1 MQLAI
6 NAMTRER
13 HMSHLTLW
21 RRMGHA
27 ALLTLFIATP
37 GSAQRAASSAGPSR
51 YLYVWAGTGG
61 DTTRGIDMMTV
72 IDADPKSSSYGTVRA
87 ALTVDTAGKMPHHTE
102 FTAPRS
108 GVLAA
113 NDFSSDKSYLIDFS
127 TPEKPRLAGRLDRVP
142 GGRQLHSFERLAN
155 GHLLAT
161 VQFSTGSDAGHPG
174 ALAEFDEHGK
184 LLRTGW
190 SRDAAFPGA
199 HIRTYALAVV
209 KSADRIVTTS
219 SPMDNE
225 TTANVVQVWRLSDLT
240 LLKTLE
246 VPATPGD
253 SAHRYPFEVRALAD
267 GSVMLNT
274 YYCGF
279 YHVTGLAASPSIARV
294 LALPRNSGC
303 SVPVIL
309 GRYMVMPIAYAHRY
323 ATIDI
328 ADPNHPREVASF
340 ATDSTFFPH
349 WASVDP
355 GTDRIVVTDQ
365 GDGAPMVKIMH
376 LDRSTGRLSWD
387 ERFRDRGAASP
398 GVSYHRAS
406 FPNGVTGMAMP
417 HGAVFV
423 R

>member
-1 MQLAI
+1 
-6 NAMTRER
+6 
-13 HMSHLTLW
+13 MSHTLHLRHW
-21 RRMGHA
+21 AHA
-27 ALLTLFIATP
+27 ALLALFITAP
-37 GSAQRAASSAGPSR
+37 GGAQRARTAGPSR

-87 ALTVDTAGKMPHHTE
+87 ALTVDSAGNMPHHTE
-102 FTAPRS
+102 FTAPRN

-113 NDFSSDKSYLIDFS
+113 NDFSGDKSYLVDFG
-127 TPEKPRLAGRLDRVP
+127 TPEKPRLAGRVDRVP
-142 GGRQLHSFERLAN
+142 GGRRLHSFERLDN

-161 VQFSTGSDAGHPG
+161 VQFSTDSEPGHPG
-174 ALAEFDEHGK
+174 ALAEFDQHGK

-199 HIRTYALAVV
+199 RIRTYALAVV
-209 KSADRIVTTS
+209 KAADRIVTTS

-225 TTANVVQVWRLSDLT
+225 KTADVIQVWRLSDLK
-240 LLKTLE
+240 LLKTLS

-253 SAHRYPFEVRALAD
+253 SSSRYPFEVRALAD
-267 GSVMLNT
+267 GSVMMNT
-274 YYCGF
+274 YYCAF
-279 YHVTGLAASPSIARV
+279 YHVTGLTGSPSIARV
-294 LALPRNSGC
+294 LVMPGNSGC

-323 ATIDI
+323 ATLDL
-328 ADPNHPREVASF
+328 ADPQHPRAVASF

-355 GTDRIVVTDQ
+355 GTNRIVVTDQ
-365 GDGAPMVKIMH
+365 GDGAPMVKIMR
-376 LDRSTGRLSWD
+376 LDPSTGRLSWD
-387 ERFRDRGAASP
+387 ERFRDRGAATP
-398 GVSYHRAS
+398 GVSYHRAR

>member
-1 MQLAI
+1 
-6 NAMTRER
+6 
-13 HMSHLTLW
+13 MSHTTLS
-21 RRMGHA
+21 RRWTRA
-27 ALLTLFIATP
+27 ILLALLVAAP
-37 GSAQRAASSAGPSR
+37 GGAQRAKSSAGPSR

-61 DTTRGIDMMTV
+61 DTTRGVDMMTV
-72 IDADPKSSSYGTVRA
+72 IDADPKSSGYGTVRA
-87 ALTVDTAGKMPHHTE
+87 ALTVDSAGNMPHHTE
-102 FTAPRS
+102 FTAPRN

-113 NDFSSDKSYLIDFS
+113 NDFSGDKSYLVDFR
-127 TPEKPRLAGRLDRVP
+127 TPETPRLAGRLERVP
-142 GGRQLHSFERLAN
+142 GGRRLHSFERLDN

-161 VQFSTGSDAGHPG
+161 VQFSTDSETGHPG
-174 ALAEFDEHGK
+174 ALAEFDAQGK
-184 LLRTGW
+184 LVRIGW
-190 SRDAAFPGA
+190 SRDPAFPGA
-199 HIRTYALAVV
+199 RIRTYALAVV

-219 SPMDNE
+219 SPMDDE
-225 TTANVVQVWRLSDLT
+225 KTADVVQLWRLSDLT
-240 LLKTLE
+240 LLKTLR
-246 VPATPGD
+246 VPVTPGD

-279 YHVTGLAASPSIARV
+279 YHVTGLAGSPSIARV
-294 LALPRNSGC
+294 LVMPKNSGC
-303 SVPVIL
+303 SVPVIV

-328 ADPNHPREVASF
+328 ADPDHPREVASF
-340 ATDSTFFPH
+340 RTDSTFFPH

-365 GDGAPMVKIMH
+365 GDGAPMVKIMR
-376 LDRSTGRLSWD
+376 LDPSTGRLSWD

-423 R
+423 H

>member
-1 MQLAI
+1 MP
-6 NAMTRER
+6 
-13 HMSHLTLW
+13 HMSLS
-21 RRMGHA
+21 RRWAHILLA
-27 ALLTLFIATP
+27 ALLIATP
-37 GSAQRAASSAGPSR
+37 VAAQRAKISGGPSR

-72 IDADPKSSSYGTVRA
+72 IDADPSSPGYGALTA
-87 ALTVDTAGKMPHHTE
+87 ALTVDSAGRMPHHTE
-102 FTAPRS
+102 FTAPPK

-113 NDFSSDKSYLIDFS
+113 NDFSGDKSYLVDFG

-142 GGRQLHSFERLAN
+142 GGRQLHSFERLDN

-161 VQFSTGSDAGHPG
+161 VQFSTDSVTGHPG
-174 ALAEFDEHGK
+174 ALAEFDEHGR

-225 TTANVVQVWRLSDLT
+225 KAADVVQVWRLSDLT
-240 LLKTLE
+240 LLKTLS
-246 VPATPGD
+246 VPAIPGD

-279 YHVTGLAASPSIARV
+279 YHVTGLAGTPSLARV
-294 LALPRNSGC
+294 LALPKNSGC

-309 GRYMVMPIAYAHRY
+309 GHYMVMPIAYAHRY

-328 ADPNHPREVASF
+328 ADPDHPREVASF
-340 ATDSTFFPH
+340 RTDSTFFPH

-365 GDGAPMVKIMH
+365 GDGAPMVKIMR
-376 LDRSTGRLSWD
+376 LDPSTGRLSWD
-387 ERFRDRGAASP
+387 ERFRDHGAKTP

>member
-1 MQLAI
+1 
-6 NAMTRER
+6 MTL
-13 HMSHLTLW
+13 S
-21 RRMGHA
+21 RRWAHIFLSALCIAAPSGAQHA
-27 ALLTLFIATP
+27 T
-37 GSAQRAASSAGPSR
+37 ASGGPSH

-72 IDADPKSSSYGTVRA
+72 IDADPSSPTYGAVMA
-87 ALTVDTAGKMPHHTE
+87 ALTVDSAGKMPHHTE
-102 FTAPRS
+102 FTAPRN
-108 GVLAA
+108 GLLAA
-113 NDFSSDKSYLIDFS
+113 NDFASGQSYLVDFR
-127 TPEKPRLAGRLDRVP
+127 TPATPRLAGRLDRVP
-142 GGRQLHSFERLAN
+142 GTRQMHSFERLDD

-161 VQFSTGSDAGHPG
+161 MQFSTDSAAGHPG

-184 LLRTGW
+184 LLRTGS

-209 KSADRIVTTS
+209 KSADRVVTTS

-225 TTANVVQVWRLSDLT
+225 KTADVVQVWRLSDLSV
-240 LLKTLE
+240 LKTLS
-246 VPATPGD
+246 VLAPPGD
-253 SAHRYPFEVRALAD
+253 STNRYPFEVRALPD

-274 YYCGF
+274 YYCAF
-279 YHVTGLAASPSIARV
+279 YHITGLGGSPAIARV
-294 LALPRNSGC
+294 LAFPGNSGC

-328 ADPNHPREVASF
+328 ADPDHPREVASF
-340 ATDSTFFPH
+340 PTDSTFFPH

-355 GTDRIVVTDQ
+355 GTNRIVVTDQ

-376 LDRSTGRLSWD
+376 LDPSTGRLSWD
-387 ERFRDRGAASP
+387 ERFRDRGATTP
-398 GVSYHRAS
+398 GVSYHRAG

>member
-1 MQLAI
+1 
-6 NAMTRER
+6 MTPSRPWAYVFL
-13 HMSHLTLW
+13 SALCIAAPT
-21 RRMGHA
+21 GAQHA
-27 ALLTLFIATP
+27 T
-37 GSAQRAASSAGPSR
+37 ASGRPSR

-72 IDADPKSSSYGTVRA
+72 IDADPSSRSYGMVTA
-87 ALTVDTAGKMPHHTE
+87 ALTVDSSGHMPHHTE
-102 FTAPRS
+102 FTAPRT
-108 GVLAA
+108 GLLAA
-113 NDFSSDKSYLIDFS
+113 NDFASGQSYLVDFR
-127 TPEKPRLAGRLDRVP
+127 TPATPRLAGRLDRVP
-142 GGRQLHSFERLAN
+142 GFRQLHSFERLDN

-161 VQFSTGSDAGHPG
+161 VQFSTDSEPGHPG
-174 ALAEFDEHGK
+174 ALAEFDGDGK
-184 LLRTGW
+184 LLRVGR
-190 SRDAAFPGA
+190 SHDPAFPAA

-209 KSADRIVTTS
+209 KSADRVVTTS

-225 TTANVVQVWRLSDLT
+225 KTADVVQIWRLSDLS
-240 LLKTLE
+240 LLKTLS
-246 VPATPGD
+246 VLAPPGD
-253 SAHRYPFEVRALAD
+253 SSNHYPFEVRALSD
-267 GSVMLNT
+267 GTVMLNT
-274 YYCGF
+274 YYCAF
-279 YHVTGLAASPSIARV
+279 YHVTGLDGSPAMARV
-294 LALPRNSGC
+294 LAFPGNSGC

-328 ADPNHPREVASF
+328 ADPDHPREVASF
-340 ATDSTFFPH
+340 PTDSTFFPH
-349 WASVDP
+349 WAAVDS

-376 LDRSTGRLSWD
+376 LDPSTGRLSWD
-387 ERFRDRGAASP
+387 ERFRDRGATTP

>member
-1 MQLAI
+1 
-6 NAMTRER
+6 
-13 HMSHLTLW
+13 MSHPIAVRSGT
-21 RRMGHA
+21 H
-27 ALLTLFIATP
+27 ALLLALFVATP
-37 GSAQRAASSAGPSR
+37 GGAQRATSGSPSR
-51 YLYVWAGTGG
+51 YLYVWAGTGS

-72 IDADPKSSSYGTVRA
+72 IDSETKSSSYGAVRQ
-87 ALTVDTAGKMPHHTE
+87 ALTVDSAGRMPHHSE

-108 GVLAA
+108 GLLAA
-113 NDFSSDKSYLIDFS
+113 NDFASGESYLVDFRA
-127 TPEKPRLAGRLDRVP
+127 PVKPRLAGRLDRVP
-142 GGRQLHSFERLAN
+142 GFRQLHSFERLDN

-161 VQFSTGSDAGHPG
+161 VQFSTDSEPGHPG

-184 LLRTGW
+184 LLRTGR
-190 SRDAAFPGA
+190 SHDAAFPAA

-209 KSADRIVTTS
+209 KSADRVVTTS

-225 TTANVVQVWRLSDLT
+225 KTADVIQIWRLSDLT

-267 GSVMLNT
+267 GSVMMNT
-274 YYCGF
+274 YHCGF
-279 YHVTGLAASPSIARV
+279 YHVTGLAGSPSIARV
-294 LALPRNSGC
+294 LAMPRDSGC
-303 SVPVIL
+303 SVPVVL

-328 ADPNHPREVASF
+328 ADPDHPREVASF
-340 ATDSTFFPH
+340 ATDSTFYPH

-355 GTDRIVVTDQ
+355 GTNRIVVTDQ
-365 GDGAPMVKIMH
+365 GDGAPMVKIMQ
-376 LDRSTGRLSWD
+376 LDPSTGRLAWD
-387 ERFRDRGAASP
+387 ERFRDHGAATP
-398 GVSYHRAS
+398 GVSYHRAG
-406 FPNGVTGMAMP
+406 FPNGVQGMAMP

>member
-1 MQLAI
+1 
-6 NAMTRER
+6 
-13 HMSHLTLW
+13 MSHTLHLRHW
-21 RRMGHA
+21 AHA
-27 ALLTLFIATP
+27 ALLALFITAP
-37 GSAQRAASSAGPSR
+37 GGAQRARTAGPSR

-72 IDADPKSSSYGTVRA
+72 IDADPTSRAYGTVRA
-87 ALTVDTAGKMPHHTE
+87 ALTVDSAGNMPHHTE
-102 FTAPRS
+102 FTAPRH

-113 NDFSSDKSYLIDFS
+113 NDFSGDKSYLVDFG

-142 GGRQLHSFERLAN
+142 GGRRLHSFERLDN

-161 VQFSTGSDAGHPG
+161 VQFSTDSEPGHPG
-174 ALAEFDEHGK
+174 ALAEFDQHGK

-199 HIRTYALAVV
+199 RIRTYALAVV
-209 KSADRIVTTS
+209 KAADRIVTTS

-225 TTANVVQVWRLSDLT
+225 KTADVIQVWRLSDLK
-240 LLKTLE
+240 LLKTLS

-253 SAHRYPFEVRALAD
+253 SSSRYPFEVRALAD
-267 GSVMLNT
+267 GSVMMNT
-274 YYCGF
+274 YYCAF
-279 YHVTGLAASPSIARV
+279 YHVTGLTGSPSIARV
-294 LALPRNSGC
+294 LVMPGNSGC

-323 ATIDI
+323 ATLDL
-328 ADPNHPREVASF
+328 ADPQHPRAVASF

-355 GTDRIVVTDQ
+355 GTNRIVVTDQ
-365 GDGAPMVKIMH
+365 GDGAPMVKIMR
-376 LDRSTGRLSWD
+376 LDPSTGRLSWD
-387 ERFRDRGAASP
+387 ERFRDRGAATP
-398 GVSYHRAS
+398 GVSYHRAR

>member
-1 MQLAI
+1 MSRHTLPRSWSHTLLLVLFLA
-6 NAMTRER
+6 APA
-13 HMSHLTLW
+13 
-21 RRMGHA
+21 G
-27 ALLTLFIATP
+27 
-37 GSAQRAASSAGPSR
+37 AQRAESSAGPSR

-72 IDADPKSSSYGTVRA
+72 IDADPKSSSYGAVRA

-102 FTAPRS
+102 FTAPRH

-113 NDFSSDKSYLIDFS
+113 NDFSGNKSYLIDFG

-142 GGRQLHSFERLAN
+142 GGRQLHSFERLDN

-246 VPATPGD
+246 VPAVPGD

-328 ADPNHPREVASF
+328 ADPDHPREVASF

-365 GDGAPMVKIMH
+365 GDGAPMVKIMQ

-406 FPNGVTGMAMP
+406 FPNGVKGMAMP

-423 R
+423 H

>member
-1 MQLAI
+1 
-6 NAMTRER
+6 
-13 HMSHLTLW
+13 MSRTTLLRSW
-21 RRMGHA
+21 IHA
-27 ALLTLFIATP
+27 VLLVCFIAMP
-37 GSAQRAASSAGPSR
+37 CGAQQSRRSAGLSR
-51 YLYVWAGTGG
+51 YLYVWAGTGA

-72 IDADPKSSSYGTVRA
+72 IDADPMSSTYGAVRA
-87 ALTVDTAGKMPHHTE
+87 ALTVDSAGSMPHHTE
-102 FTAPRS
+102 FTAPRD
-108 GVLAA
+108 GMLAA
-113 NDFSSDKSYLIDFS
+113 NDYAGDKSYLVDFR

-142 GGRQLHSFERLAN
+142 GGRQLHSFERLDN

-161 VQFSTGSDAGHPG
+161 VQFSTGSEAGHPG

-190 SRDAAFPGA
+190 SHDSSFPSA
-199 HIRTYALAVV
+199 RIRTYALAVV

-225 TTANVVQVWRLSDLT
+225 TTADVVQVWRLSDLA

-246 VPATPGD
+246 VPAVDGD

-274 YYCGF
+274 YHCGF
-279 YHVTGLAASPSIARV
+279 YHVTGLTGSPNISRV
-294 LALPRNSGC
+294 LALPKNSGC

-328 ADPNHPREVASF
+328 ADPNHPREVSSF
-340 ATDSTFFPH
+340 PTDSTFFPH

-387 ERFRDRGAASP
+387 ERFRDQGAASP

-406 FPNGVTGMAMP
+406 FPNGVKGMAMP